1 MAKTSK
7 LTIDP
12 ELEDRY
18 YSSLQTM
25 DRFVI
30 PRIRAKTGP
39 LSKAKINKL
48 KARSNLNAIST
59 LWNNFTDEQ
68 QTAWKTV
75 DPHFQKH
82 GYRTFCADQNQRIK
96 NGIAGVATPNEYH
109 QDLVGKILI
118 QAPAEEIKLSQLHPS
133 SYWINYKVPGKKNM
147 FEPVEVEEG
156 FALPLVLAINYKSD
170 LTSTGAGSFARF
182 YATVR
187 RLYQGQNLDQD
198 LIVEIPLSSGW
209 AEGEEELTEVVGVA
223 IFYNLYI
230 HLYKVTGTLL
240 IDNVRAVHS
249 AVNLYSDYGLKT
261 YGSYKYA
268 DWSGQNWARDP
279 FCKEIDQSFKRGF
292 SLVPNHW
299 DPITLPSGA
308 SYESIY
314 PT

>member
-7 LTIDP
+7 LTIAP

-18 YSSLQTM
+18 FASVQTM

-48 KARSNLNAIST
+48 KARSNLNAIAT

-68 QTAWKTV
+68 RTAWKTI
-75 DPHFQKH
+75 DPHSQKH

-96 NGIAGVATPNEYH
+96 NGLSGVATPNEYH
-109 QDLVGKILI
+109 QDLVGQILI
-118 QAPAEEIKLSQLHPS
+118 EAGSEEIKLAQFHPS

-147 FEPVEVEEG
+147 FEPSEVEERLS
-156 FALPLVLAINYKSD
+156 LPLALAINYKSD

-209 AEGEEELTEVVGVA
+209 TEGEEELTEVVGVA

-240 IDNVRAVHS
+240 IDNIRATH
-249 AVNLYSDYGLKT
+249 
-261 YGSYKYA
+261 
-268 DWSGQNWARDP
+268 SGQNWVRDP
-279 FCKEIDQSFKRGF
+279 FCKKIEQSFDRGF
-292 SLVPNHW
+292 SQIPLHWYPTTVPFY
-299 DPITLPSGA
+299 A
-308 SYESIY
+308 SYKSIY